1 MASITRCCARNRLP
15 APTDATAFSPTA
27 LPAPHPASHRI
38 ATVLLPLV
46 RSPAPW
52 KLLANDAR
60 RVLAAAFLAFACL
73 GILGLAAPSA
83 RAQGVELPTISA
95 KRQEGGAV
103 LDFVANLTL
112 SKAVEDALRRG
123 VPVYF
128 VAEATVYKPRWYW
141 RDERVSRVMRS
152 WRLSYQPLTSA
163 WRVSLGAFSQSYP
176 SLEEALTT
184 VTRIARWRI
193 CDTPLDTGER
203 YYVDFQFYLDSSQL
217 PRPMQ
222 LDLGAQAEWHLGVE
236 RTLQVE

>member
-1 MASITRCCARNRLP
+1 M
-15 APTDATAFSPTA
+15 
-27 LPAPHPASHRI
+27 
-38 ATVLLPLV
+38 
-46 RSPAPW
+46 
-52 KLLANDAR
+52 
-60 RVLAAAFLAFACL
+60 AAAFLAVACFVGMAGFATQ
-73 GILGLAAPSA
+73 A
-83 RAQGVELPTISA
+83 RAQGVELPSIAA
-95 KRQEGGAV
+95 KRQDGGVV

-128 VAEATVYKPRWYW
+128 VAEATVKKPRWYW
-141 RDERVSRVMRS
+141 RDERVARVSRS

-193 CDTPLDTGER
+193 ADADVNATDK

-217 PRPMQ
+217 PPPMK
-222 LDLGAQAEWHLGVE
+222 LDLNARSEWELGVE
-236 RTLQVE
+236 RTIPVE

>member
-1 MASITRCCARNRLP
+1 M
-15 APTDATAFSPTA
+15 
-27 LPAPHPASHRI
+27 
-38 ATVLLPLV
+38 
-46 RSPAPW
+46 
-52 KLLANDAR
+52 
-60 RVLAAAFLAFACL
+60 AAAFLAVVCFVGMAGFATQ
-73 GILGLAAPSA
+73 A
-83 RAQGVELPTISA
+83 RAQGVELPSIAA
-95 KRQEGGAV
+95 KRQDGGVV

-128 VAEATVYKPRWYW
+128 VAEATVKKPRWYW
-141 RDERVSRVMRS
+141 RDERVARVSRS

-193 CDTPLDTGER
+193 ADSGIDSSDK

-222 LDLGAQAEWHLGVE
+222 LDLGAQSEWKLGVE

>member
-1 MASITRCCARNRLP
+1 M
-15 APTDATAFSPTA
+15 
-27 LPAPHPASHRI
+27 
-38 ATVLLPLV
+38 
-46 RSPAPW
+46 
-52 KLLANDAR
+52 
-60 RVLAAAFLAFACL
+60 AAAFLAVACFVGMAGFATQ
-73 GILGLAAPSA
+73 A
-83 RAQGVELPTISA
+83 RAQGVELPSIAA
-95 KRQEGGAV
+95 KRQDGGVV

-128 VAEATVYKPRWYW
+128 VAEATVKKPRWYW
-141 RDERVSRVMRS
+141 RDDRVSRVSRS

-193 CDTPLDTGER
+193 ADSGIEPGDK

-222 LDLGAQAEWHLGVE
+222 LDLGAQSEWKLGVE
-236 RTLQVE
+236 RTLQVD

>member
-1 MASITRCCARNRLP
+1 M
-15 APTDATAFSPTA
+15 
-27 LPAPHPASHRI
+27 
-38 ATVLLPLV
+38 
-46 RSPAPW
+46 
-52 KLLANDAR
+52 
-60 RVLAAAFLAFACL
+60 AAAFLAVACFVGMAGFA
-73 GILGLAAPSA
+73 PQA

-95 KRQEGGAV
+95 KRQDGGVV

-128 VAEATVYKPRWYW
+128 VAEATVKKPRWYW
-141 RDERVSRVMRS
+141 RDDRVSRVSRS

-184 VTRIARWRI
+184 VTRIAHWRVADSGI
-193 CDTPLDTGER
+193 DPADK
-203 YYVDFQFYLDSSQL
+203 YYVDFQFYLDASQL

-222 LDLGAQAEWHLGVE
+222 LDLGAQSEWKLGVE
-236 RTLQVE
+236 RTLQVD

>member
-1 MASITRCCARNRLP
+1 M
-15 APTDATAFSPTA
+15 
-27 LPAPHPASHRI
+27 H
-38 ATVLLPLV
+38 LPLV
-46 RSPAPW
+46 RSPHRW
-52 KLLANDAR
+52 ILLAQDAR
-60 RVLAAAFLAFACL
+60 RVVAAAFLAVACVVGMATFAPP
-73 GILGLAAPSA
+73 AH
-83 RAQGVELPTISA
+83 AQGVELPSIA
-95 KRQEGGAV
+95 ARRQDGGVV

-128 VAEATVYKPRWYW
+128 VAEATVKKPRWYW
-141 RDERVSRVMRS
+141 RDDRVARISRS

-184 VTRIARWRI
+184 VTRIAHWRI
-193 CDTPLDTGER
+193 ADSGIDASDK
-203 YYVDFQFYLDSSQL
+203 YYVDFQFYLDASQL

-222 LDLGAQAEWHLGVE
+222 LDLGAQSEWKLGVE

>member
-1 MASITRCCARNRLP
+1 MTPRRRPPVRP
-15 APTDATAFSPTA
+15 APR
-27 LPAPHPASHRI
+27 APLRLA
-38 ATVLLPLV
+38 AVLLPLV
-46 RSPAPW
+46 RSPARW
-52 KLLANDAR
+52 LLPARDAR
-60 RVLAAAFLAFACL
+60 RVVAAAFLAVACW
-73 GILGLAAPSA
+73 LALALAPVQA
-83 RAQGVELPTISA
+83 RAQGVELPSISA
-95 KRQEGGAV
+95 KRQDGGAT

-128 VAEATVYKPRWYW
+128 VAQASVYKPRWYW
-141 RDERVSRVMRS
+141 RDDRIARVSRS

-193 CDTPLDTGER
+193 ADGGLDPGEK
-203 YYVDFQFYLDSSQL
+203 YYVDFAFYLDASQL